1 MHGHDQRDE
10 PTPLTVR
17 VETAMRMLGL
27 GRTKF
32 YELIGTGEIET
43 IKVGKSR
50 LVVFESLQ
58 RFVASHRGL

>member
-1 MHGHDQRDE
+1 MAERSDPHE
-10 PTPLTVR
+10 PKPLTVK

-32 YELIGTGEIET
+32 YELVGEGEIET

-50 LVVFESLQ
+50 LVIFDSLQ
-58 RFVASHRGL
+58 RFVASRRGL